1 MVTKICCLHIYTV
14 IPRMFHGL
22 RWAAGYQDIVIYV
35 DDGCITGSNPIW
47 VQGMLLALVQYTNL
61 GNTNSMT

>member
-1 MVTKICCLHIYTV
+1 
-14 IPRMFHGL
+14 MFHGL